1 MTERYTLP
9 VWIRNGLEVNKLAN
23 GFGDWWDK
31 VEEWLK
37 SPLNYLDPETCSL
50 AILKLWA
57 YQRDVDLFANE
68 SEELFRQRVVFAIQN
83 TIDAGS
89 KEGFSSIFAR
99 FGWPLLGQIERDPD
113 KDWDVVTLWL
123 GDSTITSDP
132 ELGQYLIQQF
142 GRTCRRYE
150 FLNVD
155 EVEPLYFSMQF
166 GSVNRQYDSA
176 S

>member
-1 MTERYTLP
+1 MTERYALP
-9 VWIRNGLEVNKLAN
+9 VWVRKGLEANKLTNALGN
-23 GFGDWWDK
+23 WWDT

-37 SPLNYLDPETCSL
+37 TPLTELDPETCSF
-50 AILKLWA
+50 AMLKLWA

-68 SEELFRQRVVFAIQN
+68 PEDVFRKRVKYAIQN

-89 KEGFSSIFAR
+89 KEGFENIFAR
-99 FGWPLLGQIERDPD
+99 FGWPLSGQIERDPE
-113 KDWDVVTLWL
+113 KDWDVITLWL

-155 EVEPLYFSMQF
+155 EVEPLYMGIQTA
-166 GSVNRQYDSA
+166 SVNRQYDSV